1 MGGIFLMHLYMRTYI
16 MFSSLGLNIMNKNKL
31 FLLVSITSM
40 CAIVGATVI
49 ATKYVHNLDKA
60 ALTDATA
67 GNYTLVLD
75 SHNHLDTDDGGA
87 SYYSLTSP
95 LNNKVY
101 FDVDDTFVREPD
113 DGWLSLVNGGTFNNP
128 SVFNTSKIMGMK
140 SIRIVSDYDDLK
152 LHYGCEVDGEIVYSN
167 YLEPKSTTIEH
178 TFTPGYEPSYIKI
191 EGYTGTNSNLL
202 ESVTIQ
208 YSCSESEVTPTE
220 NLSYELIEGKEEYR
234 ILGFTDRK
242 ENIPDDLVI
251 PSHIGEYPVTEIG
264 DDAFNGPAY
273 STVYGF
279 KSITIPDT
287 VKSIGAR
294 AFMSCPAVTKI
305 NMPTSGIHLGDDA
318 FLYCGSM
325 ETINI
330 TKDQVDIDLATYQAS
345 PVLTSINVEEGNPK
359 YYSVDGVLYQYSYS
373 DEYVSNK
380 NTLLYCPCAKE
391 GTITIPNDV
400 EYIASSAFKN
410 SKASIIHLGSSIA
423 NISENFKS
431 CNSLT
436 DFEVET
442 GNTSYSSVNN
452 MLCKNNIVVAYS
464 RGNNSSSV
472 TIPSSISKVGDY
484 AFDGVSKLEHV
495 TIQGNVEIGEASF
508 ANMPSLRSA
517 SISSVVV
524 IGDGAFK
531 NCTNL
536 ESVALNNV
544 LAVIPTEAFMGCSS
558 LTFDF
563 HVLPSTINTISDRA
577 FKGCSSLSLDSLP
590 NFLESIG
597 TEAFMNCTSLDIDE
611 IPSTVDTLGN
621 GIFRNTAINS
631 LVCVSSLNYIPDD
644 MFRDC
649 ASLASIT
656 IPNYIRTIGYDAFN
670 GCNNLASVT
679 IPDNSVETIH
689 SKAFYG
695 CNVSN
700 IFIPKCVTL
709 IEGSAFAGGASTIDI
724 DTDVVSPEGQEY
736 SSSLIGGGGWLR
748 PGWSAAFGSGYTTYR
763 IHYSQSR

>member
-1 MGGIFLMHLYMRTYI
+1 
-16 MFSSLGLNIMNKNKL
+16 
-31 FLLVSITSM
+31 M

-49 ATKYVHNLDKA
+49 ATKYVHSLDKA

-87 SYYSLTSP
+87 TYYSLTSP

-113 DGWLSLVNGGTFNNP
+113 DGWLSLVNGGTFNDP
-128 SVFNTSKIMGMK
+128 TVFNTSKIMGMK
-140 SIRIVSDYDDLK
+140 SIRIVSDYGDLK

-178 TFTPGYEPSYIKI
+178 TFTTGYEPSYIKI

-220 NLSYELIEGKEEYR
+220 NLSYELIEGKQEYR

-242 ENIPDDLVI
+242 ENIPEDLVI
-251 PSHIGEYPVTEIG
+251 PSHIGEYPVTEID

-273 STVYGF
+273 FTLYGF

-294 AFMSCPAVTKI
+294 AFMNCQSVTKI
-305 NMPTSGIHLGDDA
+305 NMPTSGIHIGDDA

-345 PVLTSINVEEGNPK
+345 PVLTNINVEEGNPK
-359 YYSVDGVLYQYSYS
+359 YYSVDGVVYQYSYS
-373 DEYVSNK
+373 DEYVSSK

-400 EYIASSAFKN
+400 EYIASTAFKN
-410 SKASIIHLGSSIA
+410 SKASTIHIGSHVD
-423 NISENFKS
+423 NISENFRS
-431 CNSLT
+431 ANSLT
-436 DFEVET
+436 DFEVEA
-442 GNTSYSSVNN
+442 GNITYSSNNGLLCDYMGSILYLYPRGRSTVNVS
-452 MLCKNNIVVAYS
+452 LP
-464 RGNNSSSV
+464 NS
-472 TIPSSISKVGDY
+472 II
-484 AFDGVSKLEHV
+484 
-495 TIQGNVEIGEASF
+495 EIGDCAFYDNDTIATIYAYGVLTVGNE
-508 ANMPSLRSA
+508 
-517 SISSVVV
+517 
-524 IGDGAFK
+524 AFK
-531 NCTNL
+531 NMDNVTSISL
-536 ESVALNNV
+536 ASLSSLGTSVFENDKKLTSAPLVNSIT
-544 LAVIPTEAFMGCSS
+544 VIPDNTFKGCTALSSFTFPLS
-558 LTFDF
+558 LTEIGVSAFEGCTSLTDISF
-563 HVLPSTINTISDRA
+563 PMYQPAVTLTIKSKA
-577 FKGCSSLSLDSLP
+577 FKGCSNLGAISFEDHDNIVLQGHVFENSGITSITFNSTITSIPDSLCQ
-590 NFLESIG
+590 
-597 TEAFMNCTSLDIDE
+597 NCDSLTS
-611 IPSTVDTLGN
+611 
-621 GIFRNTAINS
+621 
-631 LVCVSSLNYIPDD
+631 VSFPVNVE
-644 MFRDC
+644 
-649 ASLASIT
+649 
-656 IPNYIRTIGYDAFN
+656 TIGYDAFN
-670 GCNNLASVT
+670 GCDNLASIT
-679 IPDNSVETIH
+679 ILDNSVKTIH

-695 CNVSN
+695 CNVSR

-709 IEGSAFAGGASTIDI
+709 IEGSAFAGGASIIDI

-736 SSSLIGGGGWLR
+736 SSSSIGGGGWLN
-748 PGWSAAFGSGYTTYR
+748 PNWSAAFGSGATIYR